1 MGRHE
6 GGGERP
12 RTSAAPMGLRSFPPS
27 MTDLEAFRVHDAR
40 TRAFTEALLTGRCR
54 RTDRFEAR
62 LGETVSVLAPLVGP
76 WNLEV
81 LFYLYAH
88 GPQRFSALKRG
99 LGGPS
104 SRVLTDKARHLEREG
119 FVAREEAGRAVT
131 YRLTPRGETVARH
144 LHPIVFYLRNAA
156 ALS

>member
-1 MGRHE
+1 MANHE
-6 GGGERP
+6 GAGERR
-12 RTSAAPMGLRSFPPS
+12 RTSAGGMGARSFPPT

-40 TRAFTEALLTGRCR
+40 TRAFTGALLSGRCR

-62 LGETVSVLAPLVGP
+62 LGETVGVLAPLVGP
-76 WNLEV
+76 WNLEL
-81 LFYLYAH
+81 LFFLYVH

-119 FVAREEAGRAVT
+119 FVAREEAGRTVT
-131 YRLTPRGETVARH
+131 YRLTERGETVARH
-144 LHPIVFYLRNAA
+144 LHPIVFYLRNAD
-156 ALS
+156 ALR